1 MGFICEMCI
10 QLNLE
15 EQTGLI
21 IKNELKSL
29 KKLYNVNEN
38 CYGTR
43 FENKSLQIFKSENI
57 SQSYYMS
64 SEADNTIKSNITHT
78 NNINLISIFLFVFFS
93 ISIYLSL
100 LLCK

>member
-15 EQTGLI
+15 EQTGHI
-21 IKNELKSL
+21 DKNELKSL
-29 KKLYNVNEN
+29 KKLFNVNKN
-38 CYGTR
+38 CYGTK
-43 FENKSLQIFKSENI
+43 FENKSLQIFMSDNI

-78 NNINLISIFLFVFFS
+78 NNIIYLIPIFIIIFFS

-100 LLCK
+100 LCK